1 MAFRILLPY
10 GILLFALI
18 LRIFSF
24 DFVSKTYSNNI
35 QSEYLY
41 LNIVFN
47 WFLIVSFF
55 GAVPKRIKLLSDQRI
70 KELRVLDSGALSIGI
85 LSALFFGLYFS
96 YHTQKWEIFIIEL
109 LALLSTHII
118 RYYSTDLIL
127 SKSTIKY
134 HLINDFNPPFF
145 WIILIYL
152 FRGIN
157 PVVAFFYARIINL
170 VVFKISHSTKITS
183 LNGTNLM
190 NFLRVQF
197 WPALMT
203 LSIALS
209 QSLDLFFLES
219 FGEEEIFVK
228 VGFATRVFIIAF
240 ILRDVFITKKI
251 EDVIRNGTSLNWWIV
266 LASIITF
273 SCGTSLIDQFT
284 LFENEVIIM
293 SLTIRDMLITSLVL
307 PIFYLSIRLDQEI
320 VHVVDKIQGFFLIVL
335 YPILVCLSFYLFVPN
350 SLETYV
356 KLIGILYSISVL
368 VKGLYLKTR
377 V

>member
-1 MAFRILLPY
+1 LAFRILLPY
-10 GILLFALI
+10 SILLFALF

-41 LNIVFN
+41 VNIVFN

-55 GAVPKRIKLLSDQRI
+55 GAVPKRIKLLSDQR
-70 KELRVLDSGALSIGI
+70 KNELRVLDSGALSTGI

-96 YHTQKWEIFIIEL
+96 YHTQKWEIFIIEI
-109 LALLSTHII
+109 LALLSSHFI

-134 HLINDFNPPFF
+134 HLINDLNPPFF

-152 FRGIN
+152 FRGIK

-170 VVFKISHSTKITS
+170 VIFKISHSVKITS
-183 LNGTNLM
+183 INSTNLI
-190 NFLRVQF
+190 NFLKVQF

-209 QSLDLFFLES
+209 QSLDLFFLENY
-219 FGEEEIFVK
+219 GEEKIFVK
-228 VGFATRVFIIAF
+228 IGFATRVFIIAF

-251 EDVIRNGTSLNWWIV
+251 ENVIKNGTSLNWWIV
-266 LASIITF
+266 LASVITF
-273 SCGTSLIDQFT
+273 FCGTSLIDQFT
-284 LFENEVIIM
+284 LFDNKVILM
-293 SLTIRDMLITSLVL
+293 SLTMRDVLVTFLVL
-307 PIFYLSIRLDQEI
+307 PILYLSIRLDQEI
-320 VHVVDKIQGFFLIVL
+320 VHVVEKFHGFLLIVL
-335 YPILVCLSFYLFVPN
+335 YPILVCLSFYFFVPN
-350 SLETYV
+350 SLESYV
-356 KLIGILYSISVL
+356 KLIGILYSISVF
-368 VKGLYLKTR
+368 VKGFYLKTR